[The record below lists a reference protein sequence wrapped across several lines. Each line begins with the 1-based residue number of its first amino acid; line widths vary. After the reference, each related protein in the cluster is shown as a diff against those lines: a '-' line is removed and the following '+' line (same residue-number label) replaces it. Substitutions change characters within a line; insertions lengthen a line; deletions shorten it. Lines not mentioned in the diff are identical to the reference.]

1 AAIMNRSFQFSDCA
15 RASLLFLSL
24 ASASLPSFGQNGPA
38 STGRAKNTATTA
50 HPKLTPAQERALR
63 LLTAAEGEAAGLTP
77 DMRAFVLWR
86 ASYAYVPVDPK
97 KAENLAKQS
106 FA

>member
-1 AAIMNRSFQFSDCA
+1 MEIKPGAGQSQNAASFRSWRDGSTILSCKQQFKGRAHGVWEFKPLPCLAIISQLAAIMNRSFQFSDCA

-50 HPKLTPAQERALR
+50 H
-63 LLTAAEGEAAGLTP
+63 
-77 DMRAFVLWR
+77 
-86 ASYAYVPVDPK
+86 
-97 KAENLAKQS
+97 
-106 FA
+106 